1 MIENR
6 MYSER
11 NSKFGTERSALA
23 PSSRQPCA
31 LCGIPIDAPALW
43 VNRDYEPGGNAARLT
58 FI

>member
-31 LCGIPIDAPALW
+31 RA
-43 VNRDYEPGGNAARLT
+43 VN
-58 FI
+58 